1 MFFLRSSIVTE
12 IDQTFNNDTLEED
25 NKEEHRCLEMGMIK
39 WVANGK
45 FPKKKIKMQ
54 NFIIE
59 SQIQAISIARDTKP
73 F

>member
-25 NKEEHRCLEMGMIK
+25 NKEEHRCLEIGMIK

-45 FPKKKIKMQ
+45 FQKK
-54 NFIIE
+54 N
-59 SQIQAISIARDTKP
+59 
-73 F
+73 

>member
-45 FPKKKIKMQ
+45 FPKKKLRCKIL
-54 NFIIE
+54 
-59 SQIQAISIARDTKP
+59 
-73 F
+73 

>member
-12 IDQTFNNDTLEED
+12 IDQTFNNDTLEKD
-25 NKEEHRCLEMGMIK
+25 NKEEHRCLEIGMIK

-45 FPKKKIKMQ
+45 FKKKIKMQ
-54 NFIIE
+54 NSIIE

>member
-25 NKEEHRCLEMGMIK
+25 NKEEHRCLEIGMIK

-45 FPKKKIKMQ
+45 FQKKIKMQ
-54 NFIIE
+54 NSIIE